1 MPSIQDQERS
11 DGRVGSGE
19 PTPQDQQLRTAMK
32 FIVGVL
38 SDVDGYFL
46 PDESFNGLVGE
57 IFRAMTDAGLNP
69 NDFAMA
75 AEASRG

>member
-1 MPSIQDQERS
+1 
-11 DGRVGSGE
+11 
-19 PTPQDQQLRTAMK
+19 MK